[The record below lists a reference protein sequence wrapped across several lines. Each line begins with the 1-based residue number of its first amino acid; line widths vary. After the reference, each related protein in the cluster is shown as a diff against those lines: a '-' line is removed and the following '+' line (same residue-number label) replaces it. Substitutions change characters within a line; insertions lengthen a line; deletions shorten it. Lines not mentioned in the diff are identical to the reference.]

1 MLTSPNYFLH
11 KTVLIL
17 KDEKEVLVSWAKFSS
32 ISNIFPNTYN
42 AKFHVMIK
50 KLEHQNITFIF
61 NNKTNIKNRKIY
73 KIQILNKYINWRV
86 AQIKETKAVRK
97 SYHSILSSI
106 LEALFQRF
114 HHPLKVRAF
123 CEYCNDK
130 PPVNKQSLTHSQT
143 FYRTDVLTK
152 ENTCDGVL
160 LVKFYSRYAALLT
173 KDSVF
178 LWI

>member
-17 KDEKEVLVSWAKFSS
+17 KDEIEVLVSWAKFSS
-32 ISNIFPNTYN
+32 ISNLFPNTYN

-114 HHPLKVRAF
+114 YHPLKVRAF

-130 PPVNKQSLTHSQT
+130 PPVNKHSHSHTHRRFTEQM
-143 FYRTDVLTK
+143 FWQK
-152 ENTCDGVL
+152 KI
-160 LVKFYSRYAALLT
+160 LVMESF
-173 KDSVF
+173 
-178 LWI
+178 W

>member
-32 ISNIFPNTYN
+32 ISNLFPNTYN

-97 SYHSILSSI
+97 SYRSILSSI

-114 HHPLKVRAF
+114 YHPLKVRAF
-123 CEYCNDK
+123 CEYCNDT

-152 ENTCDGVL
+152 ENTCDEVL

>member
-17 KDEKEVLVSWAKFSS
+17 KDGKEVLVSWAKFSS
-32 ISNIFPNTYN
+32 ISNLFPNTYN

-61 NNKTNIKNRKIY
+61 NNKTNIKNRKTY

-97 SYHSILSSI
+97 SYRSILSSI

-114 HHPLKVRAF
+114 YHPLKVRAF

-152 ENTCDGVL
+152 ENTCDEVL

>member
-17 KDEKEVLVSWAKFSS
+17 KDEKEVLVSWAKFSY
-32 ISNIFPNTYN
+32 ISNLFPNTYN

-61 NNKTNIKNRKIY
+61 NNKTNIKNRKTY

-123 CEYCNDK
+123 CEYCNDT

-152 ENTCDGVL
+152 ENTCDEVL

>member
-32 ISNIFPNTYN
+32 ISNLFPNTYN

-61 NNKTNIKNRKIY
+61 NNKTNIKNRKTY

-97 SYHSILSSI
+97 SYRSILSSI

-114 HHPLKVRAF
+114 YHPLKVRAF
-123 CEYCNDK
+123 CEYCNDT

-152 ENTCDGVL
+152 ENTCDEVL